1 MFIKSLHFFL
11 IRMRLDSGTCDRS
24 APEGGT
30 STGVGAVGSSFR
42 NSSGASSGVGALI
55 CVVQTVWC
63 NCSCSLVA
71 QSSAFFVSSAFR
83 RAVSS
88 AFSLLRRC
96 PLVSSTMT
104 AEGLRGRN
112 ISSSVIVRLYSGVS
126 DWQRRGG
133 GSGSG
138 DGDGCDLIGE
148 KCDGGSDVANGGN
161 RRA

>member
-1 MFIKSLHFFL
+1 MNIHRTHGAFDEFS
-11 IRMRLDSGTCDRS
+11 SN
-24 APEGGT
+24 APPG
-30 STGVGAVGSSFR
+30 R
-42 NSSGASSGVGALI
+42 
-55 CVVQTVWC
+55 
-63 NCSCSLVA
+63 
-71 QSSAFFVSSAFR
+71 
-83 RAVSS
+83 
-88 AFSLLRRC
+88 

-112 ISSSVIVRLYSGVS
+112 ISSSVIGRLYSGVS

>member
-1 MFIKSLHFFL
+1 
-11 IRMRLDSGTCDRS
+11 MRLDSGTCDRS

-63 NCSCSLVA
+63 NCSCGLVA

-112 ISSSVIVRLYSGVS
+112 ISSSVIGRLYSGVS
-126 DWQRRGG
+126 DWQGEGGAVAVVMATDAISLAKSVMVGVMSLMGEIEERRGMTARL
-133 GSGSG
+133 SF
-138 DGDGCDLIGE
+138 
-148 KCDGGSDVANGGN
+148 
-161 RRA
+161 